1 MGTRTFFTAAAERVA
16 GFSLATAAIV
26 SMLHGPV
33 LALVGRLV
41 RATPGRVLVGLV
53 VAVAMFIVHMVV
65 PG

>member
-1 MGTRTFFTAAAERVA
+1 MF
-16 GFSLATAAIV
+16 
-26 SMLHGPV
+26 HGPV